1 MPVRGVWWG
10 QSVRVSNRSVGG
22 ALFWRV
28 GAKINAK
35 RCAAEARLLLFRKMM
50 MVVSSQRSDHATG
63 SVWTRR
69 TEAALARG
77 HKQGPQRRT
86 AGERR
91 RAARQWQARSVFLL
105 SELQRRGARFRS
117 APFVWAH
124 DPKSPKTWHGAAR
137 AGASSESRSL
147 FQPVVPWADRTA
159 CSHSSIFFPFRNV
172 TLLDRRAPASLLS
185 SQEDHHLNMTC

>member
-1 MPVRGVWWG
+1 
-10 QSVRVSNRSVGG
+10 
-22 ALFWRV
+22 
-28 GAKINAK
+28 
-35 RCAAEARLLLFRKMM
+35 M

-159 CSHSSIFFPFRNV
+159 CSHSSIFFPSPKCYASRQ
-172 TLLDRRAPASLLS
+172 TSAGLASELTRRPSSEHDLLEDTTVICEARRHCATRR
-185 SQEDHHLNMTC
+185 HHIVH